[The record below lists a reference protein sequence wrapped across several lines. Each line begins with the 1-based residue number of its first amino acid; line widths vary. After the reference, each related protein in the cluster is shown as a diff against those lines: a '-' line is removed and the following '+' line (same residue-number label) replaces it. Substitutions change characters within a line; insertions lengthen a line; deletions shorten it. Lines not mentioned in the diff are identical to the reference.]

1 MENSPLKVYIAVQH
15 AEHLT
20 GSQSCVQHEDVCT
33 CLPVELL
40 SCRVSFGCLGFQSLC
55 RFYVSISNVSSVGFG
70 ASPEK
75 MRPGS
80 CRQRRWKS
88 GRSACHTNWSSAES
102 FTCDILI
109 APSLMAYFTTLHK
122 IFWGWVHD
130 YLHQLVLSDER
141 SSSWFTFSKWITA
154 SFTEMQMCFQSWH
167 PIKHNAEKAIYFS
180 ENHLILFDFY
190 GYLGFVYL
198 CSIEE
203 CYEIW

>member
-1 MENSPLKVYIAVQH
+1 MTYIWCAQNRFIHWIQGQIIFAFFFCRSYFLPFLCFYLKCFIRGVRGKPREN
-15 AEHLT
+15 
-20 GSQSCVQHEDVCT
+20 
-33 CLPVELL
+33 
-40 SCRVSFGCLGFQSLC
+40 
-55 RFYVSISNVSSVGFG
+55 
-70 ASPEK
+70 AS
-75 MRPGS
+75 GS

-198 CSIEE
+198 CSIVE